1 MRSVS
6 WFAKHTL
13 QGETSDPNSLADPS
27 RDGTDDP
34 KCKEGIFLVSLG
46 SPRLTPDLVRY
57 VAERATADN
66 VRLSIFLLDSLEVSN
81 LRILYALDESAAADR
96 VEEQCLKL
104 VSQIQNGAD
113 KRVRISRISDLLG
126 DKRLGAVVGR
136 VRGAFGADRRFAR
149 MCANQVFVNLHP
161 VLRRFGIKNSRH
173 AMVLALADYI
183 LVELALKLF
192 LLGEGVYDIEYGVG
206 AEMGVWLAL
215 ANGEFDAFPRVTP
228 SPAFSAISLQN
239 PENGRLTLSDLAF
252 SYRTRKTNPPES
264 ASVGL
269 KNVTLTASGVFG
281 ILGPSGCFKTTLL
294 KVIAGHLA
302 PTAGA
307 VCIGGT
313 DVTSTP
319 SERRRVVT
327 VFQDYAL
334 FPHLTGLANVLEGG
348 RSLRH
353 YSQEQRRWLADMYL
367 RRLNVAHCSD
377 RLPKMMSGGEQQRVA
392 IARALMAEPKV
403 LLLDEPTAA
412 LDTLQRASLT
422 KLIKRLAITN
432 PSLVTLIVSHDR
444 EFVLDVADNLAVM
457 DDGRILATGARSE
470 LFGRPP
476 SRRVSEILGTHSSLT
491 GTLGADGIFVSDD
504 EKVTI
509 DLKGEEVRSEFAG
522 QHCVA
527 LVRHDGVEVIRAGVL
542 PGALKTAT
550 GGTVSE
556 ISDHGSLLRLAIRVS
571 STSELSAV
579 SIKTGVGNDF
589 RVGESVRL
597 VVRPDAVSVV
607 AS

>member
-1 MRSVS
+1 MRSVLS
-6 WFAKHTL
+6 LAKHAL
-13 QGETSDPNSLADPS
+13 QGKSSDPNRLADPS
-27 RDGTDDP
+27 RDGADESKGT
-34 KCKEGIFLVSLG
+34 EGIFLVSLG
-46 SPRLTPDLVRY
+46 SPRLTPELVRC
-57 VAERATADN
+57 VVERAAVDG
-66 VRLSIFLLDSLEVSN
+66 VRLSIILLDSLEVSN
-81 LRILYALDESAAADR
+81 LRILYALDERAAVDR

-104 VSQIQNGAD
+104 VSQIQNGAG
-113 KRVRISRISDLLG
+113 KHIRISRVSELLG
-126 DKRLGAVVGR
+126 DMKLGAAIEH
-136 VRGAFGADRRFAR
+136 VRDTFRADRRFSR
-149 MCANQVFVNLHP
+149 MCANQVFINLHP

-192 LLGEGVYDIEYGVG
+192 LLGERIYDIEYGIG
-206 AEMGVWLAL
+206 AEMDVWLAL
-215 ANGEFDAFPRVTP
+215 ANGEFDPFPPVTP
-228 SPAFSAISLQN
+228 RPAFSAISPPN
-239 PENGRLTLSDLAF
+239 PETGRLTLSGLDF
-252 SYRTRKTNPPES
+252 SYRTQKTNRAES

-307 VCIGGT
+307 VCIGDT

-319 SERRRVVT
+319 SEHRRVVT

-353 YSQEQRRWLADMYL
+353 YSHEQRRWLGDMYL
-367 RRLNVAHCSD
+367 RRLNVAHCSN

-412 LDTLQRASLT
+412 LDTLQRVSLT

-457 DDGRILATGARSE
+457 DEGRILATGARSE

-504 EKVTI
+504 EKVVI
-509 DLKGEEVRSEFAG
+509 DLKGEEVGPEFAG
-522 QHCVA
+522 RHCVA
-527 LVRHDGVEVIRAGVL
+527 LVRHDGVEVTKARVL
-542 PGALKTAT
+542 PGAQKTAT

-571 STSELSAV
+571 STCELSAV
-579 SIKTGVGNDF
+579 STKTGAANDF
-589 RVGESVRL
+589 RVGESVTL